1 MARFKYL
8 KGDSFL
14 HNMDPTLKFVWNFV
28 VVATAIFNFSIRY
41 GAVWFAYI
49 VIVALVLGRIPPK
62 QYLRTVAAFFVIAL
76 FIAIWKTIYFVGEA
90 NELLVWGPLRIT
102 QEGIWEGFSE
112 FFRMIVIC
120 SLSIIYTLTTD
131 PKRMVDSLIQ
141 IARLPYRIGYV
152 AYATLRFIPLYENEA
167 QVIINAHQIRG
178 VGEAGKSLASK
189 FKLYRS
195 LIVPLLVSGIRRAQ
209 ASAIAMDSRAFGAY
223 DRRTRLEDLKLS
235 GVEIAFVLVHIVVC
249 AAAFYYFII
258 LGHGSQYYG

>member
-8 KGDSFL
+8 KGESFL
-14 HNMDPTLKFVWNFV
+14 HRMDPTLKLVWNV
-28 VVATAIFNFSIRY
+28 VIVAMAIFNFSIRY
-41 GAVWFAYI
+41 GAIWFAYI
-49 VIVALVLGRIPPK
+49 VLVALVLGRIPLK
-62 QYLRTVAAFFVIAL
+62 QYLRTLTAFFFLAL
-76 FIAIWKTIYFVGEA
+76 FIAVWKTIYFVGPA
-90 NELLVWGPLRIT
+90 RELLVWGPLRIT

-112 FFRMIVIC
+112 FFRILVIC

-131 PKRMVDSLIQ
+131 PKKMVDSLIQ
-141 IARLPYRIGYV
+141 VAKVPYRIGYV
-152 AYATLRFIPLYENEA
+152 AYATLRFIPMYENEA

-178 VGEAGKSLASK
+178 VGETGKSLASK

-223 DRRTRLEDLKLS
+223 DQRTRLEDVKLS
-235 GVEIAFVLVHIVVC
+235 RVEIAFVLVHIVVG